1 MTTFRPMTIDDYDA
15 VVALW
20 KATEGMGLSKADTR
34 ERIQQ
39 YLDRN
44 PGLSPL
50 AFDEGGALVGAALCG
65 HDGRRGYLHHV
76 AVRADCRG
84 QGLGRE
90 LVCRCLDGLR
100 AEGIDRCHLFV
111 IATNQGGRS
120 FWMKTGWFE
129 RKDLVL
135 MSIDV

>member
-1 MTTFRPMTIDDYDA
+1 MTTFRAMTIDDYEA
-15 VVALW
+15 VLALW
-20 KATEGMGLSKADTR
+20 KETEGMGLSKADTR
-34 ERIQQ
+34 ERIAQ

-50 AFDEGGALVGAALCG
+50 AFDDSGALIGAALCG
-65 HDGRRGYLHHV
+65 HDGRRGFLHHV

-84 QGLGRE
+84 QGLGRA
-90 LVCRCLDGLR
+90 LVRRCLDGLR

-111 IATNQGGRS
+111 ISSNQGGRA
-120 FWMKTGWFE
+120 FWLSTGWFE
-129 RKDLVL
+129 RTDLTL